1 MTLLE
6 ADVGAVVFV
15 GSILDD
21 DVAIGWVL
29 EAERST
35 CVKVE
40 VAPGSAEF
48 VGEVRVVHP
57 LSIIGLFLAVN
68 PADCQILSSSAA
80 DLAGNDLIV
89 E

>member
-1 MTLLE
+1 MTLLK

-15 GSILDD
+15 GSIPDD

-35 CVKVE
+35 CIKVE
-40 VAPGSAEF
+40 VAPGSTKF
-48 VGEVRVVHP
+48 VGEVGVVHP
-57 LSIIGLFLAVN
+57 LSVIGLFLAVN

-80 DLAGNDLIV
+80 DLAGDDLII